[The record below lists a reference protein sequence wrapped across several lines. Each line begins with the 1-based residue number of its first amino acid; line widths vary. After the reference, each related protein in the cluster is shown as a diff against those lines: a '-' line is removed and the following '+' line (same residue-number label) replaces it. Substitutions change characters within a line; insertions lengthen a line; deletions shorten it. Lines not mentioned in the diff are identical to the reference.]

1 MINRPVFQVLNS
13 APYINK
19 SGNLHRVTGFG
30 ESIFATML
38 SPTSKLTGNWLLAAG
53 PTFIFLSASN
63 SRLGQDKWQLGP
75 AGYV

>member
-1 MINRPVFQVLNS
+1 VFQVLNS